1 MVVTIVCRD
10 TINCK
15 DTIVLCNGAL
25 DRLDFRFGTST
36 CITIKQGNLTTAK
49 LIHVV
54 FKLIFCL
61 LYFSPKEYMKS
72 NKSYTYVY
80 MRSH

>member
-25 DRLDFRFGTST
+25 VKMQ
-36 CITIKQGNLTTAK
+36 I
-49 LIHVV
+49 V
-54 FKLIFCL
+54 
-61 LYFSPKEYMKS
+61 E
-72 NKSYTYVY
+72 
-80 MRSH
+80 